1 MLYLRVNKENGSDVI
16 DLPELVS
23 MRLGWNALT
32 FNEESDDSVL
42 VMKSEGHRMESW
54 TRFDEAHSP
63 NCRGWE

>member
-1 MLYLRVNKENGSDVI
+1 MLCLRVNKENGSDVI

-54 TRFDEAHSP
+54 TRFD
-63 NCRGWE
+63 